1 MKHGNSVC
9 FVRAVW
15 CVSNLWWPF
24 WWQRLSQV
32 ACELPSEAHPEHR
45 YTWPLLAAPAGFAH
59 NPSPW
64 KLQSFSKSWNLA
76 ILLGRQEF
84 TGADA
89 VVSEGNCGLSLYQVM
104 MGQWLREDTPLEI
117 VLKHNDGKKL
127 SGKAKRIMISSIEP
141 LPLAPCQMRCTT
153 LWRASG
159 LCKNLEQS
167 ILPLMVN
174 SCLEDIN
181 QGEDYG
187 LELSG
192 FLPGMHMLF
201 SGLNS
206 Y

>member
-1 MKHGNSVC
+1 M
-9 FVRAVW
+9 
-15 CVSNLWWPF
+15 
-24 WWQRLSQV
+24 
-32 ACELPSEAHPEHR
+32 
-45 YTWPLLAAPAGFAH
+45 
-59 NPSPW
+59 
-64 KLQSFSKSWNLA
+64 
-76 ILLGRQEF
+76 
-84 TGADA
+84 
-89 VVSEGNCGLSLYQVM
+89 VSEGNCGLSLYQVM
-104 MGQWLREDTPLEI
+104 MGQWLREDTPLGI

-127 SGKAKRIMISSIEP
+127 SGKAKRIMISSIKP